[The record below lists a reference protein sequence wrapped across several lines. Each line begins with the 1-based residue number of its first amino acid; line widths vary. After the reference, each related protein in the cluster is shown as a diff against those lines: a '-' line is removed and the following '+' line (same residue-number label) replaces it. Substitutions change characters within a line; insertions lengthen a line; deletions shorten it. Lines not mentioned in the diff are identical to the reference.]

1 MATGEGNGDLMPTIT
16 YDKRDLLNLIG
27 KDISDE
33 QLEEVIHLIKPN
45 VEVMKENEITLELTP
60 DRPDLYG
67 VEGLARAIKQY
78 LGLTIGL
85 KKHKAESPKVQI
97 KAWAVD
103 IRPYIAAAVVRNVT
117 MTDSFIKSLMNIQ
130 EVLAETIGRKR
141 KKVAIGIHDFDKIM
155 QPISYTEES
164 PDATIVPLD
173 TDEGMTL
180 REVFEKVSKGREYG
194 HILHGAKKYPVY
206 TDTKGIFSFPPII
219 NSERTRVTEETK
231 TLFVELTGLDKESVL
246 QTLNILVTNFAE
258 RGCAIEAVKIVHG
271 EKSEVTPDLNSTFV
285 DITLEEIN
293 KWIGLDLKKGDAV
306 AILQR
311 MGYDVAESKGTLRVY
326 IPSYRAD
333 ILHKIDLIEDVA
345 IGYGF
350 NNFTP
355 ELPNIAT
362 VGKSLAI
369 EKISAKYR
377 HLLTGFGF
385 QELIR
390 PILTNQKDLF
400 DKMNIKQES
409 VIELE
414 NPVSEDY
421 VCLRNWLLPS
431 LMKVL
436 SMNKHVDYPQNV
448 FEVGDVIL
456 PDEGEETMARTVRK
470 VSFVICHSKASYAE
484 AKAIGETLLKQMGI
498 GYKLEEAS
506 NSAFIAG
513 RQATILADGKLI
525 GHFGELHPKVLEN
538 WGLEMPCTA
547 FEISIGV

>member
-1 MATGEGNGDLMPTIT
+1 MPTIT

-27 KDISDE
+27 KDLSDE

-45 VEVMKENEITLELTP
+45 VEAMKEDEITLELTP

-67 VEGLARAIKQY
+67 IEGLARAIKQY
-78 LGLTIGL
+78 LGLIIGL
-85 KKHKAESPKVQI
+85 KKHKAENPKVQI
-97 KAWAVD
+97 KAGTVD

-117 MTDSFIKSLMNIQ
+117 MTDAFIKSLMNIQ

-141 KKVAIGIHDFDKIM
+141 KKVAIGIHDFDKII
-155 QPISYTEES
+155 QPISYTDAN
-164 PDATIVPLD
+164 PDAKIVPLD
-173 TDEGMTL
+173 TDEEMNL
-180 REVFEKVSKGREYG
+180 SEVFDKIPKGKEYG
-194 HILHGAKKYPVY
+194 HILEGAKKYPVY
-206 TDTKGIFSFPPII
+206 TDAKGVFSFPPII
-219 NSERTRVTEETK
+219 NSDRTRVTEETK

-258 RGCAIEAVKIVHG
+258 RGCVIEAVKIFHG
-271 EKSEVTPDLNSTFV
+271 ERPEITPDLNPTFL

-293 KWIGLDLKKGDAV
+293 KWIGLDLKKVDAV

-311 MGYDVAESKGTLRVY
+311 MGYDVTESKGTLRVY
-326 IPSYRAD
+326 IPSYRTD

-362 VGKSLAI
+362 VGKSHPI
-369 EKISAKYR
+369 EKTSAKYR

-390 PILTNQKDLF
+390 PVLTNHRDLF
-400 DKMNIKQES
+400 EKMNVEREN

-421 VCLRNWLLPS
+421 VCLRNWIVPS

-436 SMNKHVDYPQNV
+436 SVNKHVDYPQNV
-448 FEVGDVIL
+448 FEVGDVVV
-456 PDEGEETMARTVRK
+456 PDDNEEIKAKTVRK
-470 VSFVICHSKASYAE
+470 VAFIMSHSKASYTD
-484 AKAIGETLLKQMGI
+484 AKAVAETLMKQMSVD
-498 GYKLEEAS
+498 YKLEEAS
-506 NSAFIAG
+506 STAFILG
-513 RQATILADGKLI
+513 RQANILVENKVI
-525 GHFGELHPKVLEN
+525 GHFGELHPQVLEN
-538 WGLEMPCTA
+538 WGLEMPCAA
-547 FEISIGV
+547 FEISL